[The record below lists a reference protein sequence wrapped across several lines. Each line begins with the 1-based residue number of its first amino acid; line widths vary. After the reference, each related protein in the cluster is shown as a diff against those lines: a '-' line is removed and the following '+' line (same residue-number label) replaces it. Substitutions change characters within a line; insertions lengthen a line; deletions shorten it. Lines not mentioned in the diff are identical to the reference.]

1 MAAEPMAGGTRRIAM
16 TRVTRLLISFALA
29 TSTAACAASAP
40 TADTANGPT
49 APTGPTS
56 AGASAPVSG
65 PPETTCGN
73 HVVADESASGT
84 TVCLAVGGD
93 LIVLLHSDV
102 TGSTWSEPQ
111 IAGSSLGA
119 GTGTPT
125 PSDAVGWLFKAL
137 AAGPAR
143 ITSLRSDCPPASPGT
158 VACDSVL
165 VFQLQVEVR

>member
-1 MAAEPMAGGTRRIAM
+1 
-16 TRVTRLLISFALA
+16 
-29 TSTAACAASAP
+29 
-40 TADTANGPT
+40 
-49 APTGPTS
+49 
-56 AGASAPVSG
+56 VSG
-65 PPETTCGN
+65 SPETTCGN
-73 HVVADESASGT
+73 HVVVDESANGT

-93 LIVLLHSDV
+93 LIVLLHTV
-102 TGSTWSEPQ
+102 AWSTWSEPQ
-111 IAGSSLGA
+111 VAGSSLGA

-137 AAGPAR
+137 APGPAR